1 MANLGSGFFGG
12 EGGGGVLDNIISDVG
27 FWEFWGGGITMD
39 THGLRGIMGD
49 FNYLG

>member
-12 EGGGGVLDNIISDVG
+12 EGGGGFRQYHQRCRFLGIL
-27 FWEFWGGGITMD
+27 GGGITRD